1 MVIIENVLIQLYL
14 FNALQPQ
21 PNKLSNFYLLL
32 FNCCLTENLH
42 VLHCHIKLALI
53 LTVYL
58 FGSCF
63 RTMAFIFFVFFKW
76 NGAGV
81 NTEKDKLQQLLFY
94 SNGTQTGCKTSI
106 QTQISTTQKYSFL
119 MVNLSDFISRKH
131 STIYLERTIIK
142 SIRQPLELF
151 QRQPLGTFSEMRWS
165 ALYGL
170 S

>member
-21 PNKLSNFYLLL
+21 PNKLSIFLL

-63 RTMAFIFFVFFKW
+63 RMMAFTFVVFWKM
-76 NGAGV
+76 AG
-81 NTEKDKLQQLLFY
+81 
-94 SNGTQTGCKTSI
+94 GGGGGGGPH
-106 QTQISTTQKYSFL
+106 
-119 MVNLSDFISRKH
+119 RK
-131 STIYLERTIIK
+131 R
-142 SIRQPLELF
+142 
-151 QRQPLGTFSEMRWS
+151 
-165 ALYGL
+165 
-170 S
+170 